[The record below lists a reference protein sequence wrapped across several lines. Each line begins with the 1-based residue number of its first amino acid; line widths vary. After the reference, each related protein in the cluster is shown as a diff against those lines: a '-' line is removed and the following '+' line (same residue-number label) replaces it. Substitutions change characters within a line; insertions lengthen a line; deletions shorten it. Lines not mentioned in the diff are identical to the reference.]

1 MKLFINKYS
10 IISIVLMLL
19 MGCDSSSDPITPTP
33 VASTFDF
40 IYIKAPN
47 AASGNAGL
55 WELKKEV
62 TAGVGFTSPIT
73 LRSDDFS
80 TVASTIPSATV
91 MSKQCSAYD
100 KASKRY
106 AVSSGERVIV
116 YNFTPTLAST
126 IPIIEFQYSVSNI
139 QAMEFV
145 NGRFFLVKNNVI
157 KEYDVTTGTVLSSFT
172 PITLAS
178 GQVSN
183 IAQKG
188 NYLAVISGGNLYMVN
203 ITGTG
208 SMVAGYPYTFGT
220 TDSYEGLEILYSG
233 GVYSLYV
240 VKRNSSGNEFQK
252 IDINAS
258 FNVTAVNTKYNLTF
272 TNDITSKISSAVD
285 YTTEFYYLIS
295 NNCYTCDSFSA
306 TTIDLTPTNP
316 STYSPTTVT
325 VPGNHYAFGLQL
337 KD

>member
-1 MKLFINKYS
+1 MNFFINKYC
-10 IISIVLMLL
+10 IISALVMLL

-33 VASTFDF
+33 VPSTLDF

-47 AASGNAGL
+47 AASGNAGF

-62 TAGVGFTSPIT
+62 TAGIGFTSPIT

-100 KASKRY
+100 KVSKRY

-126 IPIIEFQYSVSNI
+126 IPIIEFQYNVSSV

-145 NGRFFLVKNNVI
+145 NGRFFVILNNEI
-157 KEYDVTTGTVLSSFT
+157 KEYDVATGTVLSSFT

-183 IAQKG
+183 ITQKG
-188 NYLAVISGGNLYMVN
+188 DYLAVISGGKLYMVN

-220 TDSYEGLEILYSG
+220 TDSYEGLEMLYSG
-233 GVYSLYV
+233 GAYSLYV
-240 VKRNSSGNEFQK
+240 VKRNSSGNEFQQ

-258 FNVTAVNTKYNLTF
+258 FNVSAVNTKYVLTF

-316 STYSPTTVT
+316 STYSPTTLT
-325 VPGNHYAFGLQL
+325 APGNHYVFGLQL